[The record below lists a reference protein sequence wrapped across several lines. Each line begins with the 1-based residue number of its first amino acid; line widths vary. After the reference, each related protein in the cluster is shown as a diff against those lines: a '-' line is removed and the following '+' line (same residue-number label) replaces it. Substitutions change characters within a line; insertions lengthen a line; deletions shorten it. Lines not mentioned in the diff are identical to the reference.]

1 MTMNEA
7 KRPTPESVRACL
19 GAVVD
24 PEMGFNVIDLGTVY
38 DVRVEGGRIDVD
50 LTLTNSDSPHAGALA
65 GRVEQAIREAFEEI
79 DDVEVG
85 LVFDPPWTL
94 ERLSEKGRT
103 LLNC

>member
-1 MTMNEA
+1 MNEA
-7 KRPTPESVRACL
+7 TRATPESVRDCL
-19 GAVVD
+19 ETVVD
-24 PEMGFNVIDLGTVY
+24 PEMGINIIDLGTVY

-50 LTLTNSDSPHAGALA
+50 LTMTNSDSPHAGALA
-65 GRVEQAIREAFEEI
+65 GKVEQAIREAFEEI